1 MKKDYSKYY
10 KIKGSLGIYISLV
23 ILIILIIFT
32 IFFSIQNHLK
42 YKKSVVNQWEKQLL
56 TTTRISA
63 LNIESF
69 VTKYSENLLSL
80 SNNPVIKKRTISG
93 SANINEFCFL
103 QNLYNIHKIDINAI
117 LLLKNK
123 GEIIKKI
130 PNWDTSSKCPNY
142 CKTGILYSQNP
153 GKGEII
159 VGDIFINHIQN
170 SAFTISC
177 PVFNQEK
184 FTGIL
189 RWMIEIEN
197 ISSKYIDSFIV
208 GENGYMWM
216 LDNKNIIRAHHK
228 KSLLNR
234 NIDNILTNF
243 ISDENLKKV
252 DKKDIQEHINSTH
265 SFFTAI
271 KQKDEGSGKII
282 DFAHN
287 EYSLAVFKK
296 VFLGDKSWTI
306 IMNIPYSE
314 ITGPIYKNALK
325 TSLFTL
331 VIAIVL
337 ITLFIIFYQSQKS
350 RIKLEKETKYLAEI
364 ASSSK
369 KLKEEK
375 EKRLTA
381 LLDGQ
386 EIERNRVSREIHDG
400 LGQYLLTIKMK
411 LENLYSKS
419 QPNIK
424 EEILNIKNHFLNT
437 IDEVKKISNN
447 LMPVALDEIE
457 IETVIQNLCTETE
470 SINNKKIDY
479 VSHGIPEN
487 INPKQKRYL
496 YRISQE
502 ALNNVIKHAKTSE
515 INVQFLG
522 NNEQITLI
530 IQDNG
535 IGFNY
540 NKNFKSSG
548 NGINNMIDRVNIL
561 NGNISILSAINEGT
575 KITIKIPLKS

>member
-1 MKKDYSKYY
+1 
-10 KIKGSLGIYISLV
+10 
-23 ILIILIIFT
+23 
-32 IFFSIQNHLK
+32 
-42 YKKSVVNQWEKQLL
+42 
-56 TTTRISA
+56 
-63 LNIESF
+63 
-69 VTKYSENLLSL
+69 
-80 SNNPVIKKRTISG
+80 
-93 SANINEFCFL
+93 
-103 QNLYNIHKIDINAI
+103 
-117 LLLKNK
+117 
-123 GEIIKKI
+123 
-130 PNWDTSSKCPNY
+130 
-142 CKTGILYSQNP
+142 
-153 GKGEII
+153 
-159 VGDIFINHIQN
+159 
-170 SAFTISC
+170 
-177 PVFNQEK
+177 
-184 FTGIL
+184 
-189 RWMIEIEN
+189 MIEIGN

-216 LDNKNIIRAHHK
+216 LDNKNIIRAHK
-228 KSLLNR
+228 NKSLLNK
-234 NIDNILTNF
+234 NIDSILTNF
-243 ISDENLKKV
+243 ISAENLKRTE
-252 DKKDIQEHINSTH
+252 KKDIQKHINSTH

-411 LENLYSKS
+411 LESLYSKS
-419 QPNIK
+419 QPDIK

-502 ALNNVIKHAKTSE
+502 ALNNVIKHANANE

-548 NGINNMIDRVNIL
+548 NGINNMIERTNIL
-561 NGNISILSAINEGT
+561 NGNISIQSTINKGT
-575 KITIKIPLKS
+575 KITIKMPLKS